1 METYQTDL
9 GLGIDDLGIKLHL
22 FRSWIDKQSMDYIR
36 TNYKGKTD
44 VDKLLAYSKDKKIK
58 LDYTTGA
65 SYHNRSLGDFTY
77 PQNMKIQLPQTS
89 VMGPYGVSNS
99 RFIEFIVNM
108 DTRKFVSEWNVYKK
122 RKDGSIDSNPK
133 HYKIEDGADIADTDS
148 ANYGL
153 SKGLN
158 ADLPAYLNNSH
169 T

>member
-77 PQNMKIQLPQTS
+77 PQNMKIQLTFRLE
-89 VMGPYGVSNS
+89 VMGG
-99 RFIEFIVNM
+99 RC
-108 DTRKFVSEWNVYKK
+108 K
-122 RKDGSIDSNPK
+122 RRERP
-133 HYKIEDGADIADTDS
+133 
-148 ANYGL
+148 
-153 SKGLN
+153 
-158 ADLPAYLNNSH
+158 
-169 T
+169 